1 MRGMKIGN
9 EYAQQ
14 LKAGYAKT
22 PKAVL
27 AAVVVSLLVERSGE
41 EDFDGVLDDFV
52 QEWAVLYQNGIVS
65 QKPLILNKNEKPN
78 A

>member
-14 LKAGYAKT
+14 LRSRYAKT

-27 AAVVVSLLVERSGE
+27 AAVVVSLLVKQSGK
-41 EDFDGVLDDFV
+41 EDFDGVLDAFV
-52 QEWAVLYQNGIVS
+52 QEWAILHQNGIVS
-65 QKPLILNKNEKPN
+65 QKPLILNKNQEPN